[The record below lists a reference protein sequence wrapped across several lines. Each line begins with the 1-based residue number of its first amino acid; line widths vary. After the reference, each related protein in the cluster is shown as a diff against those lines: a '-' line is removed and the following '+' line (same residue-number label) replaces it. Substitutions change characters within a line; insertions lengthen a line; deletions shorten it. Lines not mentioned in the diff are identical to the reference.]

1 MARMSAKAQA
11 RYDELKR
18 ISAKGGSTLMSNSTF
33 EYVAESATEGQFAF
47 FMFITYLKLY
57 KSQTEVSNATLQIF
71 Q

>member
-33 EYVAESATEGQFAF
+33 EYVAESATEGQSRASW
-47 FMFITYLKLY
+47 TT
-57 KSQTEVSNATLQIF
+57 SSS
-71 Q
+71 